1 MTSGAS
7 MTTSRGMN
15 KHHANCNDLHQ
26 EWPFSKIFFPLTA
39 IILAGTDLWHPDKL
53 LYQAHPS
60 IIYALSEGDGVNGLT
75 SLP

>member
-26 EWPFSKIFFPLTA
+26 EWPFSKIFFHL
-39 IILAGTDLWHPDKL
+39 
-53 LYQAHPS
+53 QR
-60 IIYALSEGDGVNGLT
+60 
-75 SLP
+75 